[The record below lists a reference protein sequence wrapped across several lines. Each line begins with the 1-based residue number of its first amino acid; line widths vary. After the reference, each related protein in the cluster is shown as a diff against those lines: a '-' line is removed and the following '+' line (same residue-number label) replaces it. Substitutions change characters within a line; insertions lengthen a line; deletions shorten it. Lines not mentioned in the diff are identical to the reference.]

1 MSLSKKKSR
10 TIVVENTTYRW
21 VVSPDS
27 GYGVFVAEKENIK
40 GRKIEVYFDT
50 DIDSFWIEFPNTE
63 KLNLRLITP
72 IDAASII
79 SEAIKQGWNPEER
92 GKPIVFDLDNDNLI
106 KR

>member
-10 TIVVENTTYRW
+10 TIVVGNSTFRW

-27 GYGVFVAEKENIK
+27 GYGVFVAEKENFK

-50 DIDSFWIEFPNTE
+50 DVDSYWLEFPDVEN
-63 KLNLRLITP
+63 LNLRVITP
-72 IDAASII
+72 KDAASII
-79 SEAIKQGWNPEER
+79 SQALKLGWNPEER
-92 GKPIVFDLDNDNLI
+92 GKPLVFDLDDENLI